1 MYNNLCSKEGKKY
14 INNLTKM
21 QDKKSKDI
29 NYVCYVS
36 KIKID
41 KLSVKENDD
50 RNHTKAILINF
61 SIELGII
68 MLALAF

>member
-1 MYNNLCSKEGKKY
+1 MR
-14 INNLTKM
+14 
-21 QDKKSKDI
+21 DKKSKDI

-61 SIELGII
+61 SMELGII